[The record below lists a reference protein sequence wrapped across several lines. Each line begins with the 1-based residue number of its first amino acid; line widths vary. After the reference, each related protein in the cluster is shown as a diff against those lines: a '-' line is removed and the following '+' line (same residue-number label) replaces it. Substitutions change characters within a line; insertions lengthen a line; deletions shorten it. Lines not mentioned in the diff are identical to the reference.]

1 MAGDASVLLVS
12 TRGIKARYRHLQR
25 DLLRLLPHSK
35 AGAKVSTEDG
45 LDGVRQLCE
54 EGECGAALLLDTRDP
69 RRLYMWAA
77 SCPDGPSAMFRVVN
91 VHTVAELKLEARRAH
106 ANKTP
111 HAPDRM
117 HTPSTHARCLRPP
130 PRPPCVGSDA
140 RAPSAHADLLPHTG
154 TSRDGRAQPPRL
166 RPVLP
171 NDF

>member
-45 LDGVRQLCE
+45 LDGVRTLCE
-54 EGECGAALLLDTRDP
+54 ESECDAALLLDTRDP

-106 ANKTP
+106 TPTRQP
-111 HAPDRM
+111 HAPDPVSRS
-117 HTPSTHARCLRPP
+117 HAHNHPRTPAACGRRLAHLGVEQLARPL
-130 PRPPCVGSDA
+130 
-140 RAPSAHADLLPHTG
+140 
-154 TSRDGRAQPPRL
+154 
-166 RPVLP
+166 
-171 NDF
+171 